1 MVYKKRYDG
10 RKFDEMRPIKM
21 EVGVLD
27 NANGSAVF
35 QIGNTKVIA
44 GVYGPKILHPQRL
57 RKKNKGVVRVHYR
70 MMPFS
75 VSERKNPR
83 PGRRDIELSKVIKES
98 LESAIFLEQ
107 FGDAVIDIHVYVV
120 QGDAGTRCACV
131 SAASLALADAGIPM
145 NDLVGSVA
153 AGSVGEQVLLDLT
166 YDEEH
171 VEGEDVTDMAIAYNE
186 NLDSVTLLQMD
197 GNISEKNMVKALDVG
212 IKGCKMIKKEMQK
225 ALKKRYE

>member
-10 RKFDEMRPIKM
+10 RKFDEMRKMKM
-21 EVGVLD
+21 EVGVID
-27 NANGSAVF
+27 NADGSAVF

-57 RKKNKGVVRVHYR
+57 RQEGKGVLRVHYR

-98 LESAIFLEQ
+98 LESAIFLEN
-107 FGDAVIDIHVYVV
+107 FGGSVIDIHVYVV

-131 SAASLALADAGIPM
+131 CAASLALADAGIPM
-145 NDLVGSVA
+145 NDLVAGVA
-153 AGSVGEQVLLDLT
+153 SGSVGEQVLLDLT

-171 VEGEDVTDMAIAYNE
+171 VENEDVTDMAIAYNE
-186 NLDSVTLLQMD
+186 NLDKVTLLQMD
-197 GNISEKNMVKALDVG
+197 GNISEKNMVKALELG
-212 IKGCKMIKKEMQK
+212 IKGCNIIKKEMQK
-225 ALKKRYE
+225 VLKKRYE